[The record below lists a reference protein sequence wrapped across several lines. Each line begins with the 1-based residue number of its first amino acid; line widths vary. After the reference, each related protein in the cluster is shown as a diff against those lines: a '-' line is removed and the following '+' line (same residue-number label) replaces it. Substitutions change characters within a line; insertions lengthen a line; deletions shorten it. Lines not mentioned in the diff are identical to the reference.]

1 MKRELTDAKYR
12 NEQLKKQV
20 DSYKTLLW
28 KNFQT
33 QEKLLNSQ
41 KAAEQTKKTK
51 PEQAKEKVKVAS
63 KYQNRFSEQEVEKA
77 EKLLKVCG
85 RRGYKELLAQK
96 YHLPS
101 LKTLVRHRSNKSKAD
116 LEDNSAENM
125 EVETA
130 ENDTVESSKP
140 PENDE
145 H

>member
-1 MKRELTDAKYR
+1 M
-12 NEQLKKQV
+12 
-20 DSYKTLLW
+20 LW

-33 QEKLLNSQ
+33 QQKILNSQ

-51 PEQAKEKVKVAS
+51 PKEAKEKVKVAS

-77 EKLLKVCG
+77 ERLLKVCG

-96 YHLPS
+96 YHLS
-101 LKTLVRHRSNKSKAD
+101 SMKTLVRHRSNKSKAG
-116 LEDNSAENM
+116 LEDSSVVDENM
-125 EVETA
+125 EVENA
-130 ENDTVESSKP
+130 ENDDTVESSKP